1 MKKIIALLLA
11 LVMALTLVA
20 CATTKPNTTT
30 APNSGND
37 NTKPNDTTEGTDPV
51 ENPLAGTYDITMWVS
66 EKEGVAELTQQQI
79 DAFEAAYPGIVIN
92 ASIEGV
98 TEADAG
104 SKVVADVATAP
115 DIYCFAQDQLA
126 RLVQAAALAG
136 PAGDVATMIAAEND
150 AGSVAAAS
158 VAGTLYAYPM
168 TADNGYYMYYDTS
181 IISEEDAESLEA
193 IIAACEANNV
203 KFRYALENAWYTAS
217 FFFATGCHSQWTM
230 NEAGEFTSIDDDFNS
245 EKGLIAM
252 KGMEKLA
259 KSTCYD
265 SNADIFTDAG
275 VVITGTWNAD
285 AAAAHFGA
293 NLGATDLPSFEVD
306 GTSYHLGSYTGNKLM
321 GVKPQSDAKKA
332 AVLSQLAQFLTN
344 EECQLQ
350 RYEQFQ
356 WGPSNKNAQAS
367 EAVQSNAS
375 LAALAKQGEYGVPQG
390 QIHGSWWD
398 IAKVLGADAKA
409 AASAADL
416 QTALDNYTAAI
427 TGVLNMSDEAKNAWG
442 VIGSICGTN
451 WDTDFPMT
459 EDPAG
464 TYTSDVLELKAGEEF
479 KVRQG
484 ASWDVNFGVEFNG
497 ANIVVEADGKYQVQL
512 VWNGDQTGTV
522 TLIPAE

>member
-11 LVMALTLVA
+11 LVMVMGMVA
-20 CATTKPNTTT
+20 CGNNDAPATSAPADKPADQPADKPAD
-30 APNSGND
+30 APAAD
-37 NTKPNDTTEGTDPV
+37 

-66 EKEGVAELTQQQI
+66 EKEGVAEMTQKQI
-79 DAFEAAYPGIVIN
+79 EAFMAANPGIVIN

-104 SKVVADVATAP
+104 SKVVADVASAP

-126 RLVQAAALAG
+126 RLVQAAALAAPG
-136 PAGDVATMIAAEND
+136 QKASETIKANND

-168 TADNGYYMYYDTS
+168 TSDNGYYMYYDTS

-217 FFFATGCHSQWTM
+217 FFFATGCVSNWYM
-230 NEAGEFTSIDDDFNS
+230 NDAGEFTSIEDDFNS
-245 EKGLIAM
+245 DKGLAAM

-259 KSTCYD
+259 KSPAYD
-265 SNADIFTDAG
+265 GNADIFTDAG
-275 VVITGTWNAD
+275 VVITGIWNAG
-285 AAAAHFGA
+285 AAAEHFGD

-321 GVKPQSDAKKA
+321 GVKPQADAQKA
-332 AVLSQLAQFLTN
+332 AVLSQLAQWLTG
-344 EECQLQ
+344 EECQAE
-350 RYEQFQ
+350 RFAAFE
-356 WGPSNKNAQAS
+356 WGPSNIAAQAS
-367 EAVQSNAS
+367 EAVQANAS
-375 LAALAKQGEYGVPQG
+375 LAALAKQNAYGIPQG
-390 QIHGSWWD
+390 QIHGAWWD
-398 IAKVLGADAKA
+398 IAKVLGADAKN
-409 AASAADL
+409 AASEDDLKAALESYQATIDGL
-416 QTALDNYTAAI
+416 FSMTEEQ
-427 TGVLNMSDEAKNAWG
+427 KNAWG
-442 VIGSICGTN
+442 VIGGICGTS
-451 WDTDFPMT
+451 WDTDFAMT
-459 EDPAG
+459 EGPDG
-464 TYTSDVLELKAGEEF
+464 TYTSDVLELKAGDEF

-512 VWNGDQTGTV
+512 VWDGAQGGTV